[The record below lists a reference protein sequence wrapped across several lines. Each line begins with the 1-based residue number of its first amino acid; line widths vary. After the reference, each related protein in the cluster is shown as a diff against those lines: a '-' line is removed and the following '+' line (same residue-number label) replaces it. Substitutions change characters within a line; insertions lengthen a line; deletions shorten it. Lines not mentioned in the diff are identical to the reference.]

1 MPKETEK
8 ANRANLIDGFMG
20 AAMRGLMGAAMGFIV
35 YNPVSSLYAAI
46 SRLARDF
53 GWRPRFLLKTAKAII
68 LLLVAPVFGPLK
80 GILYDG
86 FYLQGAKGWQQGF
99 LSALA
104 PIKEIPEGA
113 DLTKMSGDSDKYT
126 TPISARNMFFGF
138 IILCLTVAAGFAVM
152 SPLAGIASFAASIGL
167 SSVGIW
173 IWQMALMVAGAA
185 FAASTL
191 LYGFG
196 VGMFEIIRFKNG
208 QEGDLEKGHPQDLNN
223 LQPGVISKIFG
234 AMVGALYGALTA
246 LVICNPVSSFYS
258 TFRICWRA
266 TLYGDTE
273 SFLMDTNDLFWRLI
287 IYPFFL
293 ICSPLCIPLY
303 GIFYQGLWQQCLNGW
318 KNGFTAILG
327 FDPDQ
332 RKKSA
337 REEVVNDVMVDE
349 GNKDYSSLQVLKE
362 RDVFWGL
369 LITALVV
376 ATGLAFLI
384 PPVSIFLSIPTLLTT
399 IGLAGLNLLS
409 LAPWSLALI
418 GAGISLTAL
427 TVSYGI
433 ASNLYDVIVKQ
444 PKSPEGAILTAAPAN
459 SSLVAGRGTLAP
471 PAARSPL
478 KTEALQADQYSAPV
492 DWTATKEER
501 PLLVPGMTGVPANSY
516 GGGNG
521 E

>member
-1 MPKETEK
+1 MPKETEQ

-20 AAMRGLMGAAMGFIV
+20 ATLRGVIGAAMGLIV
-35 YNPVSSLYAAI
+35 YNPVSSLYAAM

-86 FYLQGAKGWQQGF
+86 FYLQGAQGWQQGF
-99 LSALA
+99 LSALV
-104 PIKEIPEGA
+104 PIKEIPKGA
-113 DLTKMSGDSDKYT
+113 DLTKMPEDSDKYT
-126 TPISARNMFFGF
+126 TPISARNIFFGL

-152 SPLAGIASFAASIGL
+152 LPLAGIASFAASIGL
-167 SSVGIW
+167 SSVVILIW
-173 IWQMALMVAGAA
+173 KSAFIVAGAVFIA
-185 FAASTL
+185 GTL

-208 QEGDLEKGHPQDLNN
+208 QEGALEKGPSEDLKNF
-223 LQPGVISKIFG
+223 QPSVFSKIVG
-234 AMVGALYGALTA
+234 AIAGALYGALTA
-246 LVICNPVSSFYS
+246 LVICNPISSFYS

-266 TLYGDTE
+266 TLFGDTE

-337 REEVVNDVMVDE
+337 REEVVSDVMVDE

-384 PPVSIFLSIPTLLTT
+384 PPVSVFLSIPALLTT
-399 IGLAGLNLLS
+399 IGLAGLGILS
-409 LAPWSLALI
+409 LAPWSSALI
-418 GAGISLTAL
+418 GAGASLVAL

-444 PKSPEGAILTAAPAN
+444 PKPPGGGILTAAPTN
-459 SSLVAGRGTLAP
+459 SSPVAGREILIP
-471 PAARSPL
+471 PAARSPS
-478 KTEALQADQYSAPV
+478 KTEALHADQYCAPV
-492 DWTATKEER
+492 DWTARKEER
-501 PLLVPGMTGVPANSY
+501 PLLGPGMTGVPANSY